1 MLVTTGAAEAI
12 AVSALG
18 LLNPG
23 DEVILF
29 EPFFMYYTGWVA
41 NAGGKWVYVPLIVDD
56 WGIDYDALENAI
68 TERTKMIIFNNP

>member
-1 MLVTTGAAEAI
+1 MANIYGRKLGREINPLSEVLVTTGAAEAI

-41 NAGGKWVYVPLIVDD
+41 NAGGK
-56 WGIDYDALENAI
+56 
-68 TERTKMIIFNNP
+68 